1 MRLALAALLSVPAL
15 LPLAVAAQTADYFPL
30 GESDTWTY
38 GSVLEP
44 PNAPPD
50 TTLYAPVT
58 VRGTTTVRDTVYT
71 LATFPGTWSDTL
83 RVDGEGRVWAR
94 IDGRDQLYLDV
105 TRPDGD
111 TYRVTRGGDEYEVTV
126 SQGLEGATPAGRFE
140 NVVQFAFGI
149 PGTVDSG
156 VSLSLAPDVGLVW
169 TTGPFAGY
177 QELFEARV
185 GGALILDGAG
195 GPAEAR
201 PRVYPNPVVST
212 LTVEV
217 PAGDRRRIEVLDA
230 RGRAVAVLFDGR
242 CASVCRATWDARGA
256 ASGVYVVRATGGRE
270 ASTRTV
276 VRVR

>member
-1 MRLALAALLSVPAL
+1 MRLALALAALLPA
-15 LPLAVAAQTADYFPL
+15 AVAAQTADYFPL

-50 TTLYAPVT
+50 TTLDAPVT

-71 LATFPGTWSDTL
+71 LAAFPGRWSDTL

-105 TRPDGD
+105 TRPDGG
-111 TYRVTRGGDEYEVTV
+111 TYSVTRDGDVYEVTV
-126 SQGLEGATPAGRFE
+126 QRGLEATTPAGRFE
-140 NVVQFAFGI
+140 DVVVFSFEI
-149 PGTVDSG
+149 PGTLDSG
-156 VSLSLAPDVGLVW
+156 VSLALAPDVGLVRAS
-169 TTGPFAGY
+169 GPLSGY
-177 QELFEARV
+177 RELFEARV
-185 GGALILDGAG
+185 GGILILDGAD
-195 GPAEAR
+195 GPSEAAL
-201 PRVYPNPVVST
+201 RVHPNPVVSL

-217 PAGDRRRIEVLDA
+217 PAGDRRRVEVLDA
-230 RGRAVAVLFDGR
+230 RGRTVAVLFDGR
-242 CASVCRATWDARGA
+242 CASACRATWDARGA

-270 ASTRTV
+270 AATRTV